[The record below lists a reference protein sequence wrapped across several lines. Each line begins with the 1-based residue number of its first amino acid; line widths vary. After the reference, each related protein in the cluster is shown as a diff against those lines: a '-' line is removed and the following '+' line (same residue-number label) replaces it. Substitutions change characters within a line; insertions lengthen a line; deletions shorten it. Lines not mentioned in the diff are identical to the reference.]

1 MFYDLDL
8 PEGGS
13 IRQLNSA
20 IMVDGK
26 KRMDH
31 RFPPGLGEHT
41 PETLESLG
49 YSIAEIQSFQQ
60 QGIV

>member
-8 PEGGS
+8 PDGGS

-20 IMVDGK
+20 VMVDGK

-31 RFPPGLGEHT
+31 TLPPGLGEHT
-41 PETLESLG
+41 EEILLSLG
-49 YSIAEIQSFQQ
+49 YSADKIGLFRQQ
-60 QGIV
+60 KIV